1 MTEQNTQ
8 PSRIKLA
15 FVLDNE
21 VVEILHTD
29 DRLSA
34 IFKSNPIVIDITEK
48 MNNPETNIWLG
59 ASYDQATD
67 TFTNPVQIDD
77 PYADEVTQ

>member
-1 MTEQNTQ
+1 MAENNTQ
-8 PSRIKLA
+8 SVKLA
-15 FVLDNE
+15 FVLDGE

-34 IFKSNPIVIDITEK
+34 IFRSNPLVIDITEK
-48 MNNPETNIWLG
+48 MSNPETNIWLG
-59 ASYDQATD
+59 ASYDQETD
-67 TFTNPVQIDD
+67 TFKNPVQIED